1 MERSF
6 ENKYELLLDST
17 FLTDQHSFHAYMYNE
32 DIDIDFYFQK
42 PSLLINSTTT
52 TVITDNNLAKISFE
66 YDAVY
71 EPSLAQQII
80 QLSDTYGLT
89 YLYDYISYVSR
100 NAIINQSDFT
110 FPLKILDPRS
120 VKGILMLFTL
130 PQPTVN

>member
-1 MERSF
+1 
-6 ENKYELLLDST
+6 
-17 FLTDQHSFHAYMYNE
+17 MYNE